1 MEGGSMVIA
10 STMQF
15 TTGFSTLAASW
26 GRAPWVFEAGA
37 VDLSP
42 VDTQMA
48 AIERLVRGMDESALR
63 VRLPGQGPQSGS
75 PQRVALRDVH
85 DLADLLAQP
94 GVLHLLANDVQL
106 YDAGWAE
113 VGRRFRARVE
123 ADVPEVRDPST
134 RVSLGLFVSS
144 GGATAPYHADT
155 EHNVLVQIHGDKKM
169 HMFPPDEQTFPSAAR
184 ESLAAVDQH
193 VMNNYRAEF
202 EQRAVVVELVPG
214 TTLYH
219 PPMSPHWV
227 DTGCGGPSLS
237 LAVSFVTPSID
248 RLMLLHKVN
257 RRLRRLGIA
266 PQADGRHPTLD
277 GAKVA
282 FGRVARALARRVR
295 G

>member
-1 MEGGSMVIA
+1 MVID
-10 STMQF
+10 SRLQF

-26 GRAPWVFEAGA
+26 GRAPWVFEPGA

-42 VDTQMA
+42 VDTSMA
-48 AIERLVRGMDESALR
+48 AIERLVRSMDESALR
-63 VRLPGQGPQSGS
+63 VRLPGQGPESGS
-75 PQRVALRDVH
+75 PRRVALREVTDI
-85 DLADLLAQP
+85 AELLAQP
-94 GVLHLLANDVQL
+94 GVLHLQANDVQL
-106 YDAGWAE
+106 HDSGWAE

-123 ADVPEVRDPST
+123 ADVPEVRDPFT

-155 EHNVLVQIHGDKKM
+155 EHNFLVQIHGSKKM
-169 HMFPPDEQTFPSAAR
+169 HMFPPDEQTFPYASR
-184 ESLAAVDQH
+184 ETLAALDQH
-193 VMNNYRAEF
+193 MLDNYRVEF

-227 DTGCGGPSLS
+227 DTGSGGPSLS
-237 LAVSFVTPSID
+237 FAVSFVTPSID

-266 PQADGRHPTLD
+266 PQADGRHPALD

-282 FGRVARALARRVR
+282 LGRVARAVARRVR
-295 G
+295 N

>member
-1 MEGGSMVIA
+1 MVIA

-26 GRAPWVFEAGA
+26 GRAPWVFELGA

-42 VDTQMA
+42 VDTHMA
-48 AIERLVRGMDESALR
+48 AIERLVRGMDESVLR

-85 DLADLLAQP
+85 DIADLLAQP
-94 GVLHLLANDVQL
+94 GVLHLQANEVQL
-106 YDAGWAE
+106 YDSSWAE
-113 VGRRFRARVE
+113 VARRFRARVE

-155 EHNVLVQIHGDKKM
+155 EHNVLVQIHGNKKM

-184 ESLAAVDQH
+184 ESLAAVNQSVLD
-193 VMNNYRAEF
+193 NYRVEF

-214 TTLYH
+214 TALYH

-227 DTGCGGPSLS
+227 DTGCSGPSLS

-266 PQADGRHPTLD
+266 AQADDTHPTLD
-277 GAKVA
+277 SAKVA